1 MWRKITSLNII
12 DSHGINLIKEIH
24 TDRDNEIS
32 VNASKD
38 GKLILISLTTLQNNN
53 ESVGVVYVLSKVD
66 DYYIIDG
73 TLDPDDDNIS
83 RTYGSTTAIY
93 ESNGEYIIA
102 VSDSEYKG
110 SDGYSKVGGVFLFKF
125 IPTKK
130 WICIKTITKLDGDN
144 ERNYHNVGK
153 CLLFTD
159 NGSLIL
165 TADNKDHT
173 ELFLYETENFK
184 QFTEYKIS
192 NDIKFTALGT
202 MKVVDDILYINTT
215 RTVDDSYIS
224 EIYYCNLNTFNL
236 KLYKLVGFT
245 YKDMYIKIIDFHRYD
260 NKFLLVILD
269 MIGSS
274 TSCLS
279 FDLYDVMS
287 VKNRL
292 EIFSK
297 DNASL
302 TFNYSL
308 YSSKDSRMCLNFK
321 DNNIF
326 ISYLN
331 SLSKN
336 KFNNIINKYD
346 ISGNLSKINNN
357 DFETVYKKNDI
368 LNTDNKRA
376 LIFIKMNNLVSISN
390 NSIFFLDRE
399 NDLNDKAV
407 YCLKAIN

>member
-153 CLLFTD
+153 CLLFID

-192 NDIKFTALGT
+192 NDIKFIALGT

-215 RTVDDSYIS
+215 RTIDDSYIS
-224 EIYYCNLNTFNL
+224 EIYYCNLNTFKL
-236 KLYKLVGFT
+236 QLYKLVGFT
-245 YKDMYIKIIDFHRYD
+245 YKDMYIKIIDFHRYG

-279 FDLYDVMS
+279 FDLYDVVN